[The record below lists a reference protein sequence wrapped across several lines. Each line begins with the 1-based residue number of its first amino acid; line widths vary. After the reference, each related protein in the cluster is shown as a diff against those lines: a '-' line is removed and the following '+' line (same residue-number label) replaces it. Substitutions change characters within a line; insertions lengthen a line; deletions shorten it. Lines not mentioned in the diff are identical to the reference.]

1 MVRDLDDFLYLI
13 ARQYFTTERDAV
25 RAIAP
30 HALFFGPT
38 TVGGWWAPAR
48 APIYRA
54 AGESLDAIGVTSDGS
69 QEQLDFVMRAA
80 GDIPLLV
87 WEGVVA
93 NADSGQ
99 WRHARYK
106 EQASSQ
112 VDTQA
117 ERAARYRRD
126 VEWLFR
132 ARTSNGVH
140 PFIGHLL
147 WAWTDSV
154 PEEMNWGLV
163 SLMDN
168 AYDGHEAGKNLGTD
182 AWGYRVGG
190 EERNYGDFVGPVRAV
205 NFSVMEQLAHE

>member
-1 MVRDLDDFLYLI
+1 
-13 ARQYFTTERDAV
+13 
-25 RAIAP
+25 
-30 HALFFGPT
+30 
-38 TVGGWWAPAR
+38 
-48 APIYRA
+48 
-54 AGESLDAIGVTSDGS
+54 
-69 QEQLDFVMRAA
+69 
-80 GDIPLLV
+80 
-87 WEGVVA
+87 
-93 NADSGQ
+93 
-99 WRHARYK
+99 
-106 EQASSQ
+106 
-112 VDTQA
+112 
-117 ERAARYRRD
+117 
-126 VEWLFR
+126 
-132 ARTSNGVH
+132 VH